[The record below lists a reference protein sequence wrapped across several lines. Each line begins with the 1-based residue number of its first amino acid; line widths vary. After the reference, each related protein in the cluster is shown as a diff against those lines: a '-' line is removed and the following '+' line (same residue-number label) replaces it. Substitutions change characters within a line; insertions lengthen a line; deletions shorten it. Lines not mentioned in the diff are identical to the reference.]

1 MLHFLFSQQSIIFN
15 SVADIH
21 SFREVHKMEQI
32 NSFKENGDVSLTPQE
47 LRELC
52 AAVSI
57 AENEKESEEDI
68 CTPHEL
74 RAIVENASVD
84 FLPKIS
90 KDRYNNTYRTF
101 TNWRKSKN
109 AAVVTENVLLAYF
122 IGVAERLKPSTLWSI
137 YSMLKTTLKI
147 NENLDI
153 AKYLKLTAFLK
164 RKTDGFQAKKSKIL
178 SSENVE
184 KFLSEAPEE
193 IYLATKVNKKN
204 IYILQLNCNTYCICR
219 SL

>member
-1 MLHFLFSQQSIIFN
+1 
-15 SVADIH
+15 
-21 SFREVHKMEQI
+21 
-32 NSFKENGDVSLTPQE
+32 
-47 LRELC
+47 
-52 AAVSI
+52 
-57 AENEKESEEDI
+57 
-68 CTPHEL
+68 
-74 RAIVENASVD
+74 
-84 FLPKIS
+84 
-90 KDRYNNTYRTF
+90 
-101 TNWRKSKN
+101 
-109 AAVVTENVLLAYF
+109 
-122 IGVAERLKPSTLWSI
+122 
-137 YSMLKTTLKI
+137 MLKTTLKI

-164 RKTDGFQAKKSKIL
+164 RKSDGFQAKKSKIL